1 MWVTVLG
8 HRLFISSEV
17 IGTYKRGGFIDCL
30 YLAKMLALTRKVGL
44 SLMEWSGMEYLDGQ

>member
-44 SLMEWSGMEYLDGQ
+44 SLMEWSEMEYLDGQ